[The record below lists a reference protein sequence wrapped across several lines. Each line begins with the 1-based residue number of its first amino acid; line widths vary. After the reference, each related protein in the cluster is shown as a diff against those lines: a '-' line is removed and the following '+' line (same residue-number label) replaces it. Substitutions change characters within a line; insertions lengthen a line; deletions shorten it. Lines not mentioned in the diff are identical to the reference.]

1 MEQPGVTPVHAQTG
15 DQPMPEKPVYSLTDA
30 MTNRRHNWAVG
41 TMEDPTYHLIA
52 GQGDSPVVGYRVT
65 AEGTIEQGVVTAEG
79 VTTVTTET
87 VGEAVTRAIQNGEKI
102 EGTLT
107 VEEEDGVTGSVPDD
121 DRAW

>member
-1 MEQPGVTPVHAQTG
+1 
-15 DQPMPEKPVYSLTDA
+15 

-102 EGTLT
+102 DGTLT
-107 VEEEDGVTGSVPDD
+107 VEGKTESLAVPMTTGLVMAAVFPEG
-121 DRAW
+121 RRGTPWGCLWKN

>member
-1 MEQPGVTPVHAQTG
+1 
-15 DQPMPEKPVYSLTDA
+15 

-41 TMEDPTYHLIA
+41 TMGDPTYHLIA
-52 GQGDSPVVGYRVT
+52 GQGDSPVVAYRVT

-102 EGTLT
+102 DGTLT
-107 VEEEDGVTGSVPDD
+107 VEEEAGSLAVPMTTGLVMAGYSRKARRGTIWVCL
-121 DRAW
+121 WKN